1 MNANLFYSAL
11 FRFRNIGTLI
21 FWCAFVF
28 VLSGAAGGQNEV
40 NALVQAANANVET
53 TAVLAASY
61 GTGAAL
67 YIALV
72 IQSLFS
78 SSFKDEVLRKEKKR
92 EINDLNR
99 QCSKLFSQT
108 KMYTTP
114 IQRQKLKKIMQD
126 KDDIYNSLKRGDA
139 AHSYLKEKIV
149 ERSLNLVVSYVKLMT
164 NYCIRSKELSE
175 INISELMNKINV
187 NRRKLNFMKDDRTY
201 DDIKSIIE
209 MDEQVIQRVKE
220 EKNELERI
228 HARLD
233 YIESMLSMFK
243 HQIVSS
249 IESEEMVEKLE
260 TAVNEATALDNV
272 LQERRRNQIRM

>member
-1 MNANLFYSAL
+1 MNGNLFYNAV
-11 FRFRNIGTLI
+11 FRFRNITTLI
-21 FWCAFVF
+21 ICFAISFLMSGEGTNINGYDLAT
-28 VLSGAAGGQNEV
+28 LS
-40 NALVQAANANVET
+40 
-53 TAVLAASY
+53 
-61 GTGAAL
+61 TGAYGVSAII
-67 YIALV
+67 YVALV
-72 IQSLFS
+72 IQSMFS
-78 SSFKDEVLRKEKKR
+78 KSFKEEVQRKEKRK
-92 EINDLNR
+92 EINRLNR
-99 QCSKLFSQT
+99 ECSKLASQT
-108 KMYTTP
+108 RNYATP
-114 IQRQKLKKIMQD
+114 IQRQKLRKIMQD
-126 KDDIYNSLKRGDA
+126 KDDIYNSLKRGDG
-139 AHSYLKEKIV
+139 HSYLKEKIV
-149 ERSLNLVVSYVKLMT
+149 EKSLNLVISYTRLMT

-175 INISELMNKINV
+175 INISDLMNKINV

-201 DDIKSIIE
+201 EDVKSIIE
-209 MDEQVIQRVKE
+209 MDEQVINRVKE